1 VLRQL
6 IQEHTR
12 LLSHATTYGT
22 AMQAFDLRGM
32 DDAGREQEA
41 SRLRITMLE
50 QRRRAIVQQIGKA
63 MGISGELT
71 IARVAGMNPEHEM
84 ILLELRKQL
93 KEVVEQVA
101 AEAGFGSAAVLREH
115 FGTVVGTSPCR
126 TGVRFRE
133 LPARRN
139 LTSDLYEYNGSRAML
154 TFDPSFSP
162 AAFANAAAD
171 IFSPP
176 STRTLSTSRRPPC
189 TAICTL

>member
-1 VLRQL
+1 MSRQISELEAVLRQL

-71 IARVAGMNPEHEM
+71 IARVAGMNPEHAM

-101 AEAGFGSAAVLREH
+101 ARTKISGKVAGAVLGH
-115 FGTVVGTSPCR
+115 LNTVVRLLAGAVERAGLYTKN
-126 TGVRFRE
+126 GVPQVSGRIGGME
-133 LPARRN
+133 AV
-139 LTSDLYEYNGSRAML
+139 G
-154 TFDPSFSP
+154 
-162 AAFANAAAD
+162 
-171 IFSPP
+171 
-176 STRTLSTSRRPPC
+176 
-189 TAICTL
+189 